1 MLIRIG
7 GLPGFTGMLLVSSAI
22 LRRPGSERGP
32 ARGGHPVLSLY
43 HGDRKVVEGHM
54 RATSRPSPAG
64 SRSRGE
70 GLCVGRDS
78 GEPYLDL
85 EREAAALIM
94 RE

>member
-7 GLPGFTGMLLVSSAI
+7 GRPGFTGRLLVSSAI
-22 LRRPGSERGP
+22 LRRPASERGP

-43 HGDRKVVEGHM
+43 HGDRKVVEGHVK
-54 RATSRPSPAG
+54 TQPGGFSLAG
-64 SRSRGE
+64 G